1 MVWNSIA
8 PSRMANASGVSL
20 LLFVSLNKALFSIK
34 INCSNIPDGPY
45 IISLQE
51 RGKTIATKIIII
63 QN

>member
-1 MVWNSIA
+1 MTNYFGQKFIEI
-8 PSRMANASGVSL
+8 RDINEQ
-20 LLFVSLNKALFSIK
+20 SIK

-63 QN
+63 KN